1 VEALRDDCP
10 LELDG
15 LPDRV
20 GGVLVVPA
28 RPPRRGPPRIVTNAG
43 LLLLAVGMFASAF
56 APFVRGE
63 SPTWWALL
71 ARTGAA
77 CVGGVMYE
85 QRFGVRAQAFA
96 LAMHF
101 IRWPARLRAAIAR
114 IRSGVHLV
122 RQ

>member
-1 VEALRDDCP
+1 MTALWNLMVC
-10 LELDG
+10 LI
-15 LPDRV
+15 V
-20 GGVLVVPA
+20 SVVCWSFLLGRHA
-28 RPPRRGPPRIVTNAG
+28 ENRLAIVTNAG

>member
-1 VEALRDDCP
+1 MTAFCNLIVCLIVSVVCWSFLLGRHGE
-10 LELDG
+10 
-15 LPDRV
+15 DR
-20 GGVLVVPA
+20 LA
-28 RPPRRGPPRIVTNAG
+28 IITNAG

-63 SPTWWALL
+63 SPAWWALL

-85 QRFGVRAQAFA
+85 QRFGVRAQALA
-96 LAMHF
+96 LVIHF
-101 IRWPARLRAAIAR
+101 IRWPARIRAAIAR
-114 IRSGVHLV
+114 VRAGAHLV

>member
-1 VEALRDDCP
+1 MTAIWNLLVCIIISVVCWSFLLGRHSE
-10 LELDG
+10 
-15 LPDRV
+15 DRF
-20 GGVLVVPA
+20 A
-28 RPPRRGPPRIVTNAG
+28 IITNVG
-43 LLLLAVGMFASAF
+43 LLLVAVGMFASAF

-77 CVGGVMYE
+77 CIGGTLYE

-96 LAMHF
+96 LALHF
-101 IRWPARLRAAIAR
+101 IRWPARFRAWVAR
-114 IRSGVHLV
+114 IREGVHLV